1 MKSNIF
7 YILKKELRDV
17 FRDKKS
23 LMMMLLMP
31 FLLPVIVISFSA
43 LFDMEVNKSVEEYN
57 NIGFNYTLTDNEK
70 QLAKSLKIKV
80 KSDGVTKLEEL
91 YDKKEIDA
99 YIIKNDNKYTIRY
112 DQNNQDS
119 SVAGSL
125 ADEYLTQ
132 YKIMLQNDYLIDKGM
147 SSNDFLNIITVDYD
161 FIEKKEDNYFAN
173 YITSYS
179 FVFIIMIV
187 TISAIYPAT
196 DATAGEK
203 ERGTLETLLTF
214 PIKSR
219 DIIIGKFLCICLTSI
234 ITGILSLVLSLI
246 ALNYVDGMFEIY
258 KGINIVP
265 NTPTILITGL
275 IIICFAIL
283 ISGICIAVASLC
295 KTFKEAQ
302 SSLSPINFI
311 TFFPGLVALF
321 IEIKTTPL
329 ISIIPFL
336 NYTQIFNDVNAGN
349 INYLNIFLMFISTII
364 YIMIVIYC
372 IVRQYKSEKVL
383 FGN

>member
-7 YILKKELRDV
+7 YVLKKELRDV

-80 KSDGVTKLEEL
+80 KSDDVAKLEEL
-91 YDKKEIDA
+91 YDEKKIDA
-99 YIIKNDNKYTIRY
+99 YIIRNGNKYTIRY

-132 YKIMLQNDYLIDKGM
+132 YKIMLQNDYLVDKGI

-383 FGN
+383 FSN

>member
-80 KSDGVTKLEEL
+80 KSDDVTKLEEL

-132 YKIMLQNDYLIDKGM
+132 YKIMLQNDYLVDKGI
-147 SSNDFLNIITVDYD
+147 SSDDFLNIITVDYD

-234 ITGILSLVLSLI
+234 ITGILSFILSLI

-265 NTPTILITGL
+265 NTSTILITGL

-283 ISGICIAVASLC
+283 ISGICIAIASLC

-364 YIMIVIYC
+364 YIMIVICC

>member
-196 DATAGEK
+196 DTTAGEK

-234 ITGILSLVLSLI
+234 ITGILSFILSLI
-246 ALNYVDGMFEIY
+246 ALNYADGMFEIY

-265 NTPTILITGL
+265 NTSTILITGL

-283 ISGICIAVASLC
+283 ISGICIAIASLC

>member
-7 YILKKELRDV
+7 YVLKKELREV

-31 FLLPVIVISFSA
+31 FLLPIIVISFSA
-43 LFDMEVNKSVEEYN
+43 LFDMEVNKSGENYT
-57 NIGFNYTLTDNEK
+57 NIGFSYTLTADEK
-70 QLAKSLKIKV
+70 QLAKALKIKV
-80 KSDGVTKLEEL
+80 KSSSVSNLEKL
-91 YDKKEIDA
+91 YDEKKIDA
-99 YIIKNDNKYTIRY
+99 YIIKKDNKYTIRY

-119 SVAGSL
+119 SIAGNM
-125 ADEYLTQ
+125 ADEYLEQ
-132 YKIMLQNDYLIDKGM
+132 YKIILQNNYLIENEIN
-147 SSNDFLNIITVDYD
+147 SNDFLNIITVDYD

-179 FVFIIMIV
+179 FVFIIMII
-187 TISAIYPAT
+187 TISATYPAT
-196 DATAGEK
+196 DSTAGEK

-214 PIKSR
+214 PIKSK
-219 DIIIGKFLCICLTSI
+219 DIIIGKFLCVSITSI
-234 ITGILSLVLSLI
+234 ISGILAFALSLV
-246 ALNYVDGMFEIY
+246 ALNYANGAFDIY

-265 NTPTILITGL
+265 NVTTILITNL

-283 ISGICIAVASLC
+283 ISGICVAIASLS

-321 IEIKTTPL
+321 IDIKTTPL

-349 INYLNIFLMFISTII
+349 INYLNIILMFVSTII

-372 IVRQYKSEKVL
+372 IVRQYKSEKIL

>member
-80 KSDGVTKLEEL
+80 KSDDVTKLEEL

-132 YKIMLQNDYLIDKGM
+132 YKIMLQNDYLVDKGI
-147 SSNDFLNIITVDYD
+147 SSDDFLNIITVDYD

-234 ITGILSLVLSLI
+234 ITGILSFILSLI
-246 ALNYVDGMFEIY
+246 ALNYVNGMFEIY

-265 NTPTILITGL
+265 NTSTILITGL

-283 ISGICIAVASLC
+283 ISGICIAIASLC

-364 YIMIVIYC
+364 YIMIIIYC

>member
-234 ITGILSLVLSLI
+234 ITGILSFILSLI
-246 ALNYVDGMFEIY
+246 ALNYADGMFEIY

-265 NTPTILITGL
+265 NTSTILITGL

-283 ISGICIAVASLC
+283 ISGICIAIASLC